1 MIIAEIIAITL
12 FGIIPLYA
20 VLLWTYFNPVESMLF
35 GNRWK
40 YKEEPEPTDLAI
52 RYVKGAS
59 LFSLIALTVI
69 LGLFILGHT

>member
-1 MIIAEIIAITL
+1 MIIEIIVITL
-12 FGIIPLYA
+12 IGIIPLYA
-20 VLLWTYFNPVESMLF
+20 VLIWTYFNPEDSILF

-40 YKEEPEPTDLAI
+40 YKEEPEPSDLAV